1 MPSGGDITELQ
12 CNHPNLGIFTFYPVS
27 GEDSTYDLGGF
38 RTDDNMDD
46 MDGGGNPIF
55 KVNRKRASFE
65 TAIAWDMGGNAT
77 LEDVVNMAGD
87 PAQGTWV
94 ATNINGVVYKIV
106 GKPVGDLQ
114 GNGNTSRFSLKISGA
129 SLSIN

>member
-12 CNHPNLGIFTFYPVS
+12 CNHPLGVFTFYPVS
-27 GEDSTYDLGGF
+27 GEDSTYDLGGI

-46 MDGGGNPIF
+46 IDGSGSPIY
-55 KVNRKRASFE
+55 KMNRKRASFE
-65 TAIAWDMGGNAT
+65 VPVSWDMGGNAT
-77 LEDVVNMAGD
+77 LEDVVNMAGHIA
-87 PAQGTWV
+87 PGSWV
-94 ATNINGVVYKIV
+94 ATNINGVVYKIN

-129 SLSIN
+129 TLTIN